1 MWSQGD
7 YPWGDRLHTWVGSHT
22 NVGGS
27 EVRTSSR
34 FLQEE
39 TCSKPDQ
46 QCLLFTG
53 DPEDGRMLNAWLGGV
68 RGVSRSIFYVK
79 L

>member
-1 MWSQGD
+1 M
-7 YPWGDRLHTWVGSHT
+7 GSHT

-68 RGVSRSIFYVK
+68 GGGVQIHILCKALMLISLPIDVR
-79 L
+79 